1 MTMVQIYAAS
11 RMPLRMPRRHFLA
24 GLDGRAEFALSG
36 AAGGEIGELVVA
48 VLALE
53 RARAEVLSA
62 FTQNDEIEEKSTV
75 RVNLD
80 RDEIRALVVSYVK
93 WLHSSGAQKFYMGT
107 DSITI
112 RRWAAAAGAPVNLLS
127 HGDALSSAMETSES
141 AVASIPLDV
150 RERMVRLCKF
160 IVRASFEL
168 CSSFVRCVV
177 RVLFEC
183 CSSIVRC
190 HVIIQLRTNYS

>member
-1 MTMVQIYAAS
+1 MTMAQIYAAS
-11 RMPLRMPRRHFLA
+11 RMPLRMPREHFLA
-24 GLDGRAEFALSG
+24 GLDGRAEFAMSG

-53 RARAEVLSA
+53 RARTEVVSK
-62 FTQNDEIEEKSTV
+62 FTQYDDEKKSTV

-107 DSITI
+107 DSITM
-112 RRWAAAAGAPVNLLS
+112 RRWAAAAGAPVKLLS
-127 HGDALSSAMETSES
+127 SNDALMSAMETSRG

-150 RERMVRLCKF
+150 RERMVRLCTWYQ
-160 IVRASFEL
+160 
-168 CSSFVRCVV
+168 CSSVSHTLYQCRHTHTQHTQVHDRNMSETHIFVLC
-177 RVLFEC
+177 
-183 CSSIVRC
+183 
-190 HVIIQLRTNYS
+190 

>member
-1 MTMVQIYAAS
+1 MTMAQIYAAS
-11 RMPLRMPRRHFLA
+11 RMPMRMPRQHFLA
-24 GLDGRAEFALSG
+24 GLDGRAEFAMSG

-53 RARAEVLSA
+53 RARAEVVSK
-62 FTQNDEIEEKSTV
+62 FTQYEDEEKKSTV

-112 RRWAAAAGAPVNLLS
+112 RRWAEAAGAPLNLTS
-127 HGDALSSAMETSES
+127 SNDALMSAMETSRD
-141 AVASIPLDV
+141 AIASIPLDV
-150 RERMVRLCKF
+150 RERMVRLC
-160 IVRASFEL
+160 
-168 CSSFVRCVV
+168 
-177 RVLFEC
+177 
-183 CSSIVRC
+183 
-190 HVIIQLRTNYS
+190 T